1 MLNLAVLPTAIVITY
16 QQSIRNPKIMRLR
29 IRTILCCTAIF
40 SAVSFFTITFA
51 ETNPLSKA
59 QVAERIAKVENGVD
73 DFEKYL
79 TTRGEN
85 AKDQAGSAKN
95 SGSAK
100 SSGATKRGQGADS
113 ANKDARKDQAKDQA
127 GQSKDDLQNAMDD
140 LNRTTNRLRR
150 KFDETANYL
159 ETKVQMEQVMDSARR
174 VNQVVGKGS
183 NDSQAQRLWTAL
195 RASINDL
202 ARCYNLTPMA

>member
-1 MLNLAVLPTAIVITY
+1 MH
-16 QQSIRNPKIMRLR
+16 LR
-29 IRTILCCTAIF
+29 IRTVVFCTAII

-59 QVAERIAKVENGVD
+59 QVGDRIRKVETGVN

-79 TTRGEN
+79 TSRGEN
-85 AKDQAGSAKN
+85 AKNQA
-95 SGSAK
+95 GSAK
-100 SSGATKRGQGADS
+100 SSGTAKRGQNANS
-113 ANKDARKDQAKDQA
+113 ANKDARKDQA

-150 KFDETANYL
+150 KFDATANYL
-159 ETKVQMEQVMDSARR
+159 ETKVQTEQVMDSARR

-183 NDSQAQRLWTAL
+183 NDGQAQRLWTAL

-202 ARCYNLTPMA
+202 ARCYNLTPVGA

>member
-1 MLNLAVLPTAIVITY
+1 MLSLAVLPTAIVITY
-16 QQSIRNPKIMRLR
+16 QQSIRNQKIMRLR

-85 AKDQAGSAKN
+85 AKDQAGSAK
-95 SGSAK
+95 
-100 SSGATKRGQGADS
+100 SSGAARGAKRGRVQIP
-113 ANKDARKDQAKDQA
+113 
-127 GQSKDDLQNAMDD
+127 
-140 LNRTTNRLRR
+140 RTRMRG
-150 KFDETANYL
+150 KI
-159 ETKVQMEQVMDSARR
+159 KPG
-174 VNQVVGKGS
+174 NQKTTS
-183 NDSQAQRLWTAL
+183 RTPWT
-195 RASINDL
+195 I
-202 ARCYNLTPMA
+202 